1 MVVLERKGEIV
12 LKGNEQEA
20 SGNKIVRRMKLLI
33 SRYREGKNRDEG
45 VDIMDG
51 EDKLF
56 GENEGIRIW
65 TGEGCYD
72 WYKKGIVL
80 GY

>member
-1 MVVLERKGEIV
+1 MVLERKGEIV